1 MTLTAANLIARI
13 QASFAAT
20 VIRSTSSS
28 TLAFGWAGMRFGS
41 NL

>member
-20 VIRSTSSS
+20 LVGSTSSS
-28 TLAFGWAGMRFGS
+28 TLAFGWAGMKFGS
-41 NL
+41 KL